1 MRPFAQP
8 ASGGAQRPAGSSGD
22 TDDAGHIEYRVAHL
36 RDRLAAEELAELG
49 VRAEVRAGSVVVSG
63 TVPSAE
69 CREVLLR
76 TVHEELAGL
85 AVHTDVV
92 VAETASPDHAEDLP

>member
-1 MRPFAQP
+1 MSRPRVP
-8 ASGGAQRPAGSSGD
+8 HLGGTG
-22 TDDAGHIEYRVAHL
+22 DAGAAQNVEYRVAHL
-36 RDRLAAEELAELG
+36 RDRLAAEELGELG
-49 VRAEVRAGSVVVSG
+49 VRAEVRPDSVVVSG

-69 CREVLLR
+69 CRETVLR
-76 TVHEELAGL
+76 TVREELAGL